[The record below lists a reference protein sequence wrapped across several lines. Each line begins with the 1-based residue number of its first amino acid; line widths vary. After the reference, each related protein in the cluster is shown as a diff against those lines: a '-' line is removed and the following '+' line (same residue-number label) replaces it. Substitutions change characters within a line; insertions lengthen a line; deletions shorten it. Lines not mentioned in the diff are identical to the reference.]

1 MSDDLLALFSR
12 AERASA
18 RARDLLEENDLW
30 RQRVLEQLEHMF
42 ELGNEFRRA
51 VRTQPLEDA
60 LSR

>member
-1 MSDDLLALFSR
+1 MSDDLL
-12 AERASA
+12 
-18 RARDLLEENDLW
+18 ARDLLEENDLW

-42 ELGNEFRRA
+42 ELGNEFRRG